1 MASTQNTAK
10 DGKSP
15 LSPQHAAVE
24 GLVGIAT
31 KHVNDQLSVLT
42 LRLVSALLD
51 DVDMAADTR
60 TIQQRIRAGNLLKAN
75 SYAFFHLASS
85 CVEKALRKEVSNLLP
100 KSVGKLDV
108 SALTLEL
115 VPFEVMDN
123 KVAFSAISRP
133 FEVANAD
140 PLGTLNVRLGFLLGR
155 DTLRLDQNPF
165 RPEVFLMAI
174 NQAWSE
180 FEPDKESHALMVPM
194 LRPNL
199 FIDLS
204 PMYEALNLSLM
215 SKGVLPSSA
224 DAHRERKSQM
234 SGAAQQAKA
243 AKQAQLQKR
252 LHQFLD
258 EDDEPLVPDLPGLS
272 NMSPPRQQGGWRP
285 SEQTNDPAWRAH
297 TQAAQHGP
305 AAHHGPA
312 GNDNGWRASGGE
324 NFIDNVSH
332 EVIEKLSK
340 AAGRRPLMDFLGKV
354 QHGQVDSGSHG
365 HYTNNVVQLPK
376 LKESL
381 PKGSLSRGDEHTI
394 DLLSKIFDTVFQD
407 PSIPGEIRDLIR
419 FLQVPVLKAALL
431 DKEFFFQE
439 AHPARR
445 MIDLLSRM
453 GWEQRKSPEDPLF
466 QAMQRSVDRVGRE
479 FDQEMSVFSEAVTEL
494 EASIQA
500 EEAVTE
506 TAISA
511 PIAAALKQEK
521 IIEATKSAK
530 TAVAARVGSGDVI
543 AVVETFLENKW
554 TSVLTIAYTVEA
566 DKPGAVV
573 NATKT
578 MDDLIWSVKPKI
590 THAQRKEFIIKLAP
604 MLAALNKWLD
614 LIKWQDADRLQF
626 FAQLAEIHASI
637 VRAPIEMSAERQLEV
652 ALEVAQ
658 QAAKR
663 RLEKEQEKA
672 AAPPEPEPTVDDA
685 VLTVE
690 SMQRGMWLE
699 FTQPDGSVRK
709 VKLAWIS
716 PLRTLFIFAT
726 STRQEAFSLSA
737 DKLTV
742 ALRDQQAKLIELN
755 GVVGVALSQAMS
767 QVAVNDP
774 EMDVEESAVA

>member
-1 MASTQNTAK
+1 MTSTQNTAK
-10 DGKSP
+10 DGKLP
-15 LSPQHAAVE
+15 LSPQQAAVE

-31 KHVNDQLSVLT
+31 QHVNDQLSALT

-60 TIQQRIRAGNLLKAN
+60 SIQQRVRAGNLLKTN

-85 CVEKALRKEVSNLLP
+85 CLDKALRKEVSNLVP
-100 KSVGKLDV
+100 SAVQRADV
-108 SALTLEL
+108 TALTLEL

-165 RPEVFLMAI
+165 RPEVVLMAF
-174 NQAWSE
+174 NQAWHE
-180 FEPDKESHALMVPM
+180 FEPDKESHGLMLPM

-199 FIDLS
+199 FIDLA

-224 DAHRERKSQM
+224 AAHRERKTQM

-243 AKQAQLQKR
+243 AKQAQLSKR
-252 LHQFLD
+252 LQQFLGNED
-258 EDDEPLVPDLPGLS
+258 DAQADDEPLVPDLPGLS
-272 NMSPPRQQGGWRP
+272 GPSRQSGWRP
-285 SEQTNDPAWRAH
+285 SEQTSDPAWRAH
-297 TQAAQHGP
+297 GQ
-305 AAHHGPA
+305 A
-312 GNDNGWRASGGE
+312 GNDNGWRAQGGE
-324 NFIDNVSH
+324 NFVDNVSH

-354 QHGQVDSGSHG
+354 QHGQVDGG
-365 HYTNNVVQLPK
+365 RPGQQVNNVVQLPK

-381 PKGSLSRGDEHTI
+381 PKGSLSRGDEQTI

-453 GWEQRKSPEDPLF
+453 GWEQRKNPEDPLF

-479 FDQEMSVFSEAVTEL
+479 FDQEMSVFTDAVSEL
-494 EASIQA
+494 EASIEA

-663 RLEKEQEKA
+663 RLEKEQEVA

-699 FTQPDGSVRK
+699 FSQPDGSARK

-755 GVVGVALSQAMS
+755 GVVGMALSQAMS

-774 EMDVEESAVA
+774 EMDIAESAVA